1 MISLSLGQILI
12 GILLIALIVLV
23 IFLIVLVSNATD
35 TIKKANAILDG
46 GTEAVS
52 TAITKIEEASAAAKA
67 EAEREHQQY
76 CDCLFH
82 SHQILSSIRRSEMY
96 NVSSMFSP
104 SGSPGK
110 WRRWYSACHC

>member
-52 TAITKIEEASAAAKA
+52 TAITKIEEASTAAKA
-67 EAEREHQQY
+67 EAEKAKAK
-76 CDCLFH
+76 
-82 SHQILSSIRRSEMY
+82 
-96 NVSSMFSP
+96 P
-104 SGSPGK
+104 SFLAKLAQGVLGFVIGE
-110 WRRWYSACHC
+110 

>member
-1 MISLSLGQILI
+1 MISLSPTQLLI

-67 EAEREHQQY
+67 EAEKAKAKPSFLAKLAQGV
-76 CDCLFH
+76 LGF
-82 SHQILSSIRRSEMY
+82 
-96 NVSSMFSP
+96 VS
-104 SGSPGK
+104 GE
-110 WRRWYSACHC
+110 